1 MNLTNL
7 QEAKEEKIRLIWML
21 NSIQEKIDAYWLED
35 VASSSEY
42 FKEICA
48 KKQQIE
54 QQIKE
59 INKLL
64 SI

>member
-1 MNLTNL
+1 MNI
-7 QEAKEEKIRLIWML
+7 AEEKIRLVGIYNAL
-21 NSIQEKIDAYWLED
+21 KEQIDAYWLED

>member
-1 MNLTNL
+1 MNIAEEKLRLVGIYNAL
-7 QEAKEEKIRLIWML
+7 QE
-21 NSIQEKIDAYWLED
+21 QIDAYWLED
-35 VASSSEY
+35 LAISSEPL
-42 FKEICA
+42 KEMCA

-64 SI
+64 SITD